1 MSSPSCT
8 AQPGLASRRAVRRSA
23 RCAASGTLML
33 GNEKRVAHGRQRRIN
48 SASVALLSTTRA
60 GYRAASGCFD

>member
-1 MSSPSCT
+1 
-8 AQPGLASRRAVRRSA
+8 
-23 RCAASGTLML
+23 ML